1 MVDPSDQPHSQI
13 IEQVL
18 TAHVLC
24 KPIATAVIRAVFV
37 LVQLGLELFNACCS
51 RSGAVPLACVGERC
65 FPVVNHYVALLWLPQ
80 LLVPAM
86 MNALPCALYEAFLLG
101 MRRLPWC
108 RFDFQCGVRPC
119 LD

>member
-1 MVDPSDQPHSQI
+1 MFCVSLSR
-13 IEQVL
+13 L
-18 TAHVLC
+18 G
-24 KPIATAVIRAVFV
+24 VIRAVFV
-37 LVQLGLELFNACCS
+37 LVQLGLELSDACCS
-51 RSGAVPLACVGERC
+51 RSGAVPLAYVGERC
-65 FPVVNHYVALLWLPQ
+65 FPVVNHYVALLRLSQ